1 MGHRQ
6 VRLQPDCLLVFAF
19 GATRVSSLI
28 QDRSEVV
35 VNQGGIRVK
44 TQRLAIGCRRA
55 TEIAILRQ
63 HVAQQNPGT
72 GIARNE
78 SKTQADLERRAL
90 PVSTL
95 LQDACEVKP
104 HLPVIRRL
112 CDDGRVQAQL
122 IPPDRHG
129 TGCAQP
135 HHADIEHCE
144 HCQGQPSAPEH
155 HRQCGGR
162 QHGSDSRQVEHPL

>member
-44 TQRLAIGCRRA
+44 TQRLAIGCRRT

-78 SKTQADLERRAL
+78 SKTQAERDQWFAYIDEKQGRKVPFVILEAAPATSDFAAGRAL
-90 PVSTL
+90 RRQLAERLPPYMLPRRFHFLDAFPMTSNGKADRKTL
-95 LQDACEVKP
+95 AEMAK
-104 HLPVIRRL
+104 
-112 CDDGRVQAQL
+112 
-122 IPPDRHG
+122 
-129 TGCAQP
+129 
-135 HHADIEHCE
+135 
-144 HCQGQPSAPEH
+144 
-155 HRQCGGR
+155 
-162 QHGSDSRQVEHPL
+162 